1 MSADAGR
8 RNCRIRLFAQAGR
21 LVQTVVVTFSSS
33 TRDDGI
39 IEATVDIPR
48 AIFNHAL
55 GDASSSRALLGTTG
69 PTLSTFRMERGETER
84 HRRGGVSGAE
94 AAPP

>member
-8 RNCRIRLFAQAGR
+8 RNCRIWLFARAGR

-48 AIFNHAL
+48 AILNHAL
-55 GDASSSRALLGTTG
+55 ADASSSRALLGTTCS
-69 PTLSTFRMERGETER
+69 TLSTFRMERGET
-84 HRRGGVSGAE
+84 
-94 AAPP
+94 